1 MAVFKEVKNNAI
13 STVVSGELNNTTDPV
28 TFSVAS
34 GEGSK
39 FPSSGSFWVTIWDKT
54 TYADPGDDP
63 NMEIL
68 LCTSRTGDDLT
79 ADRAE
84 QGTSAVAHTGTPT
97 VALLVTEQNI
107 KDIHTAINAI
117 EPYIAP
123 TGSVQMWAGGSA
135 PTGWLL
141 CDGATISRST
151 YANLF
156 AVIGTTYGAGDGS
169 TTFLVPNLQGKFPIG
184 YNSGDGDF
192 DAMGETG
199 GAKTINIAH
208 SHTVDDHTH
217 GASGLVARLRFNSS
231 SVGHYQARSTAT
243 YTSTIKTTATLGR
256 AADGANTGSEGPA
269 VAGVTDGATP
279 GTNSQLSSTQSI
291 VPPYI
296 VLQFI
301 IKT

>member
-1 MAVFKEVKNNAI
+1 MTRPCFIFNKYNMAVFKEVKNNAI

-123 TGSVQMWAGGSA
+123 TGSVQCG
-135 PTGWLL
+135 LEE
-141 CDGATISRST
+141 
-151 YANLF
+151 
-156 AVIGTTYGAGDGS
+156 
-169 TTFLVPNLQGKFPIG
+169 VPL
-184 YNSGDGDF
+184 
-192 DAMGETG
+192 
-199 GAKTINIAH
+199 
-208 SHTVDDHTH
+208 
-217 GASGLVARLRFNSS
+217 LVA
-231 SVGHYQARSTAT
+231 
-243 YTSTIKTTATLGR
+243 IM
-256 AADGANTGSEGPA
+256 
-269 VAGVTDGATP
+269 
-279 GTNSQLSSTQSI
+279 
-291 VPPYI
+291 
-296 VLQFI
+296 
-301 IKT
+301 